1 MRNRNPKWIKDI
13 TILFILPLLVMCT
26 SCARIPSEAPELSG
40 ELGKRIA
47 ATEKS
52 HINLLGR
59 FFDEKRAQ
67 ADKYV
72 FEVRLPILAE
82 RVFNNP
88 KVESVWKEV
97 VDSDDPQD
105 RVRLILAL
113 GPEIQ
118 KRVNAEIN
126 KLRNP
131 LDELEKLTKR
141 KVRNEYLQAR
151 AINNS
156 ITSFLTS
163 ASKVERN
170 RERLLDIVGLTD
182 TDEVIV
188 KAVDRVDFVLNE
200 LLDKTQTVEE
210 TGTKMEAFV
219 KELETLA
226 DSL

>member
-1 MRNRNPKWIKDI
+1 MKSRNPKWIQGI

-26 SCARIPSEAPELSG
+26 SCAKIPSEAPELSA

-47 ATEKS
+47 AIEKS
-52 HINLLGR
+52 HINLIGR

-72 FEVRLPILAE
+72 FEVRLPIFAE
-82 RVFNNP
+82 QVFSDP
-88 KVESVWKEV
+88 KVDSAWKEIV
-97 VDSDDPQD
+97 ASDDPED
-105 RVRLILAL
+105 RIRLILVL
-113 GPEIQ
+113 GPRIQ
-118 KRVNAEIN
+118 KRVNAETN

-131 LDELEKLTKR
+131 LDELEKLVKR

-170 RERLLDIVGLTD
+170 RERLLDIIGLTD
-182 TDEVIV
+182 TDEVIA
-188 KAVDRVDFVLNE
+188 KAVDKVDSVFSELLNE
-200 LLDKTQTVEE
+200 TKTVEE
-210 TGTKMEAFV
+210 TVSK
-219 KELETLA
+219 LETLA